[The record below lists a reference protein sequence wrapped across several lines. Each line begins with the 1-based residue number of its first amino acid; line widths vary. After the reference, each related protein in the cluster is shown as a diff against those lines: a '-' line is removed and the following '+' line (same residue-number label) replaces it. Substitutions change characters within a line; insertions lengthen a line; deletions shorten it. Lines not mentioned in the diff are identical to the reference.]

1 MDEEKLISAASGY
14 VAGNAV
20 SNSILNSLRKDSEE
34 AKRKLAHWTSEETIS
49 AEIAKF
55 ILSDNKQGAFEY
67 LNAHFNEEIVDAAQ
81 SQEDYI
87 YSLETIIQKR
97 KDKFLPFYQK
107 IGMDM
112 PEQLKNIT
120 ADQLCE
126 ILGVTNLHIID
137 SKDGKYNPQ
146 IQISAESETKR
157 SIFREKD
164 KTKRSKKESAQHSKS
179 RNKSFVMTSVSAL

>member
-1 MDEEKLISAASGY
+1 MDEKNLINSASWYA
-14 VAGNAV
+14 AGNAV
-20 SNSILNSLRKDSEE
+20 SNSVINNLRKYSEE
-34 AKRKLAHWTSEETIS
+34 AERKLAHWTSEETIS

-81 SQEDYI
+81 RQKDYI

-137 SKDGKYNPQ
+137 STDGKTSPSHSSDGENLGL
-146 IQISAESETKR
+146 
-157 SIFREKD
+157 IFR
-164 KTKRSKKESAQHSKS
+164 AIIIIG
-179 RNKSFVMTSVSAL
+179 MIILIIIGLL

>member
-1 MDEEKLISAASGY
+1 MDEKNLINAASGY

-20 SNSILNSLRKDSEE
+20 SNSVINNLRKYSEDAE
-34 AKRKLAHWTSEETIS
+34 RKLAHWTSEETIS

-81 SQEDYI
+81 RQKDYI

-137 SKDGKYNPQ
+137 STDGKTSPSHSSDGENLGL
-146 IQISAESETKR
+146 
-157 SIFREKD
+157 IFR
-164 KTKRSKKESAQHSKS
+164 AIIIIG
-179 RNKSFVMTSVSAL
+179 MIILIIIGLL

>member
-1 MDEEKLISAASGY
+1 MDEKNLINAASGY

-20 SNSILNSLRKDSEE
+20 SNSVINNLRKYSEE
-34 AKRKLAHWTSEETIS
+34 AERKLAHWTSEETIS

-81 SQEDYI
+81 RQKDYI

-137 SKDGKYNPQ
+137 STDGKTSPSHSSDGENLGL
-146 IQISAESETKR
+146 
-157 SIFREKD
+157 IFR
-164 KTKRSKKESAQHSKS
+164 AIIIIG
-179 RNKSFVMTSVSAL
+179 MIILIIIGLL

>member
-1 MDEEKLISAASGY
+1 MDNRDLINAASGY

-20 SNSILNSLRKDSEE
+20 SNSVIGGLRKYREE
-34 AKRKLAHWTSEETIS
+34 AARKLAHITTEEMLS

-81 SQEDYI
+81 NQNDYI
-87 YSLETIIQKR
+87 YSLETILKKR
-97 KDKFLPFYQK
+97 IDKYMPFYQK

-112 PEQLKNIT
+112 PEQLRNIN

-126 ILGVTNLHIID
+126 ILGVSNLHIID
-137 SKDGKYNPQ
+137 SIDGKSSPSHPKEE
-146 IQISAESETKR
+146 IGCGTIICGVFIIGIVLLMIVLSAS
-157 SIFREKD
+157 
-164 KTKRSKKESAQHSKS
+164 
-179 RNKSFVMTSVSAL
+179 

>member
-1 MDEEKLISAASGY
+1 MYERNFTNAASGY
-14 VAGNAV
+14 VAGNAI
-20 SNSILNSLRKDSEE
+20 SNNVINGLRKYSEE
-34 AKRKLAHWTSEETIS
+34 AQRKLAHWTPEETIS
-49 AEIAKF
+49 AEIVKF
-55 ILSDNKQGAFEY
+55 ILSDDKQGAFEY

-81 SQEDYI
+81 NQKDYI

-112 PEQLKNIT
+112 PEQLRNIT

-137 SKDGKYNPQ
+137 STDGK
-146 IQISAESETKR
+146 
-157 SIFREKD
+157 
-164 KTKRSKKESAQHSKS
+164 
-179 RNKSFVMTSVSAL
+179 TSPSNSNEGSDFGLILRVILIIGIIILAIVLGLS

>member
-1 MDEEKLISAASGY
+1 MDEKNLINAASGY
-14 VAGNAV
+14 AAGNAV
-20 SNSILNSLRKDSEE
+20 SNSVINNLRKYSEE
-34 AKRKLAHWTSEETIS
+34 AERKLAHWTSEETIS

-81 SQEDYI
+81 RQKDYI

-137 SKDGKYNPQ
+137 STDGKTSPSHSSDGENLGL
-146 IQISAESETKR
+146 
-157 SIFREKD
+157 IFR
-164 KTKRSKKESAQHSKS
+164 AIIIIG
-179 RNKSFVMTSVSAL
+179 MIYCII

>member
-1 MDEEKLISAASGY
+1 MDEKNLINAASGY
-14 VAGNAV
+14 AAGNAV
-20 SNSILNSLRKDSEE
+20 SNSVINNLRKYSEE
-34 AKRKLAHWTSEETIS
+34 AERKLAHWTPEETIS

-81 SQEDYI
+81 RQKDYI

-137 SKDGKYNPQ
+137 STDGKTSPSHSSDGENLGL
-146 IQISAESETKR
+146 
-157 SIFREKD
+157 IFR
-164 KTKRSKKESAQHSKS
+164 AIIIIG
-179 RNKSFVMTSVSAL
+179 MIILIIIGLL

>member
-1 MDEEKLISAASGY
+1 MDEKDLINAASGY

-20 SNSILNSLRKDSEE
+20 SNSVINNLRKYREE
-34 AKRKLAHWTSEETIS
+34 AERKLAHWTSEETIS

-55 ILSDNKQGAFEY
+55 ILSDNRQGAFEY

-81 SQEDYI
+81 RQKDYI

-126 ILGVTNLHIID
+126 VLGVTNLHIVD
-137 SKDGKYNPQ
+137 STDGKTSPSHSSDGANGGL
-146 IQISAESETKR
+146 A
-157 SIFREKD
+157 FRIIIII
-164 KTKRSKKESAQHSKS
+164 AM
-179 RNKSFVMTSVSAL
+179 VVLIIMALL

>member
-1 MDEEKLISAASGY
+1 MSDRDLINAASGY

-20 SNSILNSLRKDSEE
+20 SNSVISGLRKYSEE
-34 AKRKLAHWTSEETIS
+34 AQRKLAHWTPEETIS

-55 ILSDNKQGAFEY
+55 ILSNNKQGAFEY

-81 SQEDYI
+81 RQKDYI

-97 KDKFLPFYQK
+97 KDKFLPFYHK

-112 PEQLKNIT
+112 PDELKNIT

-137 SKDGKYNPQ
+137 STDGKTSP
-146 IQISAESETKR
+146 SHPSEGVDLGL
-157 SIFREKD
+157 IFRAILIIGMIILGIVLGL
-164 KTKRSKKESAQHSKS
+164 S
-179 RNKSFVMTSVSAL
+179 

>member
-1 MDEEKLISAASGY
+1 MNDRDLINAASGY

-20 SNSILNSLRKDSEE
+20 SNSVISGLRKYSEE
-34 AKRKLAHWTSEETIS
+34 AQRKLAHITSEETLS

-55 ILSDNKQGAFEY
+55 ILSDNKQGAFNY
-67 LNAHFNEEIVDAAQ
+67 LNEHLNEEFVDAGQ
-81 SQEDYI
+81 NQKDYI
-87 YSLETIIQKR
+87 YSLETILNR
-97 KDKFLPFYQK
+97 KINKYMPYYQK

-137 SKDGKYNPQ
+137 STDGKTSP
-146 IQISAESETKR
+146 SHPSEDIDLGL
-157 SIFREKD
+157 IFRAILIIGMIILGIVLGL
-164 KTKRSKKESAQHSKS
+164 S
-179 RNKSFVMTSVSAL
+179 

>member
-1 MDEEKLISAASGY
+1 MDERNLINAASGY
-14 VAGNAV
+14 VAGNTV
-20 SNSILNSLRKDSEE
+20 SNSIINNLRKYSEE
-34 AKRKLAHWTSEETIS
+34 AERKLAHWTSEETIS

-81 SQEDYI
+81 RQKDYI

-137 SKDGKYNPQ
+137 STDGKTSPSHSSDGENLGL
-146 IQISAESETKR
+146 
-157 SIFREKD
+157 IFR
-164 KTKRSKKESAQHSKS
+164 AILIIG
-179 RNKSFVMTSVSAL
+179 MIILIIIGLL

>member
-137 SKDGKYNPQ
+137 SKDGKTSPSHSSDGENLGLF
-146 IQISAESETKR
+146 
-157 SIFREKD
+157 FR
-164 KTKRSKKESAQHSKS
+164 AILIIGM
-179 RNKSFVMTSVSAL
+179 VILIIIGLL

>member
-1 MDEEKLISAASGY
+1 MDERNLINAASGY
-14 VAGNAV
+14 VAGNTV
-20 SNSILNSLRKDSEE
+20 SNSIINNLRKYSEE
-34 AKRKLAHWTSEETIS
+34 AERKLAHWTSEETIS

-81 SQEDYI
+81 RQKDYI
-87 YSLETIIQKR
+87 YSLETIIQKK

-137 SKDGKYNPQ
+137 STDGKTSPSHSSDGENLGL
-146 IQISAESETKR
+146 
-157 SIFREKD
+157 IFR
-164 KTKRSKKESAQHSKS
+164 AILIIG
-179 RNKSFVMTSVSAL
+179 MIILIIIGLL

>member
-1 MDEEKLISAASGY
+1 MDEKNLINAASGY
-14 VAGNAV
+14 AAGNAV
-20 SNSILNSLRKDSEE
+20 SNSVINNLRKYSEE
-34 AKRKLAHWTSEETIS
+34 AERKLAHWTPEETIS

-81 SQEDYI
+81 RQKDYI

-137 SKDGKYNPQ
+137 STDGKTSPSHSSDGENLGL
-146 IQISAESETKR
+146 
-157 SIFREKD
+157 IFR
-164 KTKRSKKESAQHSKS
+164 AIIIIG
-179 RNKSFVMTSVSAL
+179 MIILM

>member
-1 MDEEKLISAASGY
+1 MIIDEKNLINAVSGY
-14 VAGNAV
+14 VAGNVV
-20 SNSILNSLRKDSEE
+20 SNSVISSLRKYNEE
-34 AKRKLAHWTSEETIS
+34 VERKLTHWTSEETIS

-81 SQEDYI
+81 RQKDYI
-87 YSLETIIQKR
+87 YSLKTIIQKR

-126 ILGVTNLHIID
+126 ILGVTNLHVID
-137 SKDGKYNPQ
+137 SIDGKVSP
-146 IQISAESETKR
+146 SHSSE
-157 SIFREKD
+157 
-164 KTKRSKKESAQHSKS
+164 
-179 RNKSFVMTSVSAL
+179 

>member
-1 MDEEKLISAASGY
+1 MDEKNLINAASGY
-14 VAGNAV
+14 IAGNAV
-20 SNSILNSLRKDSEE
+20 SNSVINNLRKYSEE
-34 AKRKLAHWTSEETIS
+34 AERKLAHWTSEETIS

-81 SQEDYI
+81 RQKDYI

-137 SKDGKYNPQ
+137 STDGKTSPSHSSDGENLGL
-146 IQISAESETKR
+146 
-157 SIFREKD
+157 IFR
-164 KTKRSKKESAQHSKS
+164 AIIIIG
-179 RNKSFVMTSVSAL
+179 MIILIIIGLL